1 MGSERRGRGGGGGDD
16 DVDDVDDVDV
26 GVGVDGGDAHD
37 SRLTSLGATSQ
48 HSRQSAVSGPG
59 AQCDH
64 YRHSQLQL
72 YTVTQSHSNTVTLPL
87 LLINTSKHTS
97 LVSRLVTD
105 LFQ

>member
-16 DVDDVDDVDV
+16 DVDDADDVDV

-72 YTVTQSHSNTVTLPL
+72 YTVTQSQKGSQSKAVTVRQ
-87 LLINTSKHTS
+87 S
-97 LVSRLVTD
+97 
-105 LFQ
+105 Q